1 MSIEKELRIMHAC
14 ESGAVG
20 VYRGH
25 KCVARYFFR
34 TNLAEL
40 DNMRFHEK
48 DHAEIFSSLLKK
60 RNARLCFAH
69 QLFFLGGLIY
79 GVIIGLMGLRAIGTS
94 TYTIEKIVDEE
105 FELALPK
112 FIGEKDISDK
122 IRAVQIEEQQHRDSG
137 QDLAGENY
145 MFSRFVERI
154 AKTGAYSAK
163 YLASL
168 L

>member
-14 ESGAVG
+14 EVGAVG

-40 DNMRFHEK
+40 DTMRFHEK
-48 DHAEIFSSLLKK
+48 DHAKIFSSLLKT
-60 RNARLCFAH
+60 RNARLCFGH

-79 GVIIGLMGLRAIGTS
+79 GVIVGLMGLRAIGTS
-94 TYTIEKIVDEE
+94 THTIEKIVDQE

-112 FIGEKDISDK
+112 FQCEKNISDQ
-122 IRAVQIEEQQHRDSG
+122 IRAVQLEERQHRESG
-137 QDLAGENY
+137 RELARGPY
-145 MFSRFVERI
+145 LLSGFVQKI
-154 AKTGAYSAK
+154 AKTGAYTAK
-163 YLASL
+163 LLASSL
-168 L
+168 